1 MKYTLLFLLAFAL
14 ASMPSRAADEIP
26 DWVRQA
32 AAQAVPTYPA
42 KVTSVVLLREET
54 ITVRPD
60 GSRLTRERG
69 VEKVLQP
76 GGEGV
81 QAGREYDTRAGRIR
95 DFQGWMAPPTGKPM
109 SYPKNRVI
117 DVALGTNNVYDEFR
131 AKVLDFGKNPPGTVM
146 AWEIT
151 EEKKTVFTED
161 GFEFQERNPV
171 LLSRFGVTLPGSWEV
186 RGLVFNHAPVE
197 PVVSGS
203 TNTWEL
209 RNLPPIEREE
219 FSLSINALAPRLAL
233 SYFPPP
239 GTANLLGLKDWSAV
253 SSWLSPMVDPP
264 AEVTE
269 SIRAKARELTADS
282 SGEFAK
288 IAAIARFVQQTNYVE
303 IALNV
308 ERGGGVTPRPAAD
321 SLAKNYGD
329 CKDKATLMRA
339 LLKAAGIDSYLTT
352 ITSGDR
358 SYVRPEWASPAQ
370 FNHAIIAVRVSDAID
385 LPSVIPQSPVGRL
398 LMFDPTSRF
407 TQLGDLPES
416 EQASYALVVAGAQ
429 GALLKMPLLPLG
441 SRRVETAIDATMD
454 GDGRLQARLKRQY
467 FGQSG
472 TNLRGVQRLLGNDD
486 VKKIFE
492 RTFTRRVGG
501 TTLTG
506 VATED
511 SPNENRITVNMD
523 LAAERFGVV
532 QGNLLLVR
540 PGLLSNTSE
549 YFFSTRQRTT
559 PIRVAA
565 ALRSDSIRIKVPAGY
580 KVDEIPPPQKVESP
594 YGKLAAKW
602 NVKDGDLVM
611 EQTIEISD
619 TVAPAAEFS
628 KVRDFFD
635 LLAGVQSAPVVFVK
649 Q

>member
-1 MKYTLLFLLAFAL
+1 MKRTLLVLAL
-14 ASMPSRAADEIP
+14 ASMPCGAADEIP

-32 AAQAVPTYPA
+32 AAQSVPAYPP

-54 ITVRPD
+54 VTVHAD
-60 GSRLTRERG
+60 GSRLTRVRG
-69 VEKVLQP
+69 VEKILQP
-76 GGEGV
+76 GGETV
-81 QAGREYDTRAGRIR
+81 RAGREYDTRAGRIR
-95 DFQGWMAPPTGKPM
+95 DFQGWMIPPMGKPM
-109 SYPKNRVI
+109 AYPKNRVVDI
-117 DVALGTNNVYDEFR
+117 ALETEYVYDEAR
-131 AKVLDFGKNPPGTVM
+131 AKMLDFGKNPPGTVM

-151 EEKKTVFTED
+151 EEQKTVFTQD
-161 GFEFQERNPV
+161 GFEFQNRQPV
-171 LLSRFGVTLPGSWEV
+171 LVSRFAVTLPASWES
-186 RGLVFNHAPVE
+186 RGTIFNHAPVE

-209 RNLPPIEREE
+209 RNLPPIERED
-219 FSLSINALAPRLAL
+219 FSPSISSLAPRLAL

-239 GTANLLGLKDWSAV
+239 GTPNLQGMKDWSAV
-253 SSWLSPMVDPP
+253 SSWLSSMVDPP

-269 SIRAKARELTADS
+269 SIRAKARELTANS
-282 SGEFAK
+282 PGELAR
-288 IAAIARFVQQTNYVE
+288 IAAIARFAQQTNYVE

-308 ERGGGVTPRPAAD
+308 ARGGGITPRPASD

-358 SYVRPEWASPAQ
+358 TYVRPEWASPDQ
-370 FNHAIIAVRVSDAID
+370 FNHAIIAIRVSDAID
-385 LPSVIPQSPVGRL
+385 LPAVIPQSPVGRL

-407 TQLGDLPES
+407 TPLGDLPES
-416 EQASYALVVAGAQ
+416 EQASYALVIAGTQ
-429 GALLKMPLLPLG
+429 GALLKMPLLPLD

-454 GDGRLQARLKRQY
+454 GNGRLEARLKRQY
-467 FGQSG
+467 YGQSG
-472 TNLRGVQRLLGNDD
+472 TSLRGVQRLLGNDD
-486 VKKIFE
+486 LKKTFE
-492 RTFTRRVGG
+492 RAFTRRVGG
-501 TTLTG
+501 TTLTS

-511 SPNENRITVNMD
+511 SPSENRITVNVD
-523 LAAERFGVV
+523 LAAERFGVA
-532 QGNLLLVR
+532 QGKLLLVR

-559 PIRVAA
+559 PIRVPA
-565 ALRSDSIRIKVPAGY
+565 ALRSDAIHIKVPAGFQA
-580 KVDEIPPPQKVESP
+580 DEIPPVQKLESP

-602 NVKDGDLVM
+602 SVKNGELVM

-619 TVAPAAEFS
+619 TIAPAAEFPQ
-628 KVRDFFD
+628 VRDFFD
-635 LLAGVQSAPVVFVK
+635 RVAGVQSAPVVFVR